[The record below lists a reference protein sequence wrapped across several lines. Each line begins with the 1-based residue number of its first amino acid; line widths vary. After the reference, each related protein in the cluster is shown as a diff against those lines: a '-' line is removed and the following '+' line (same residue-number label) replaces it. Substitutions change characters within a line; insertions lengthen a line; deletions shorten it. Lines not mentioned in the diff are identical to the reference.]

1 MSRQSGPTEAED
13 DPATFVRGPGR
24 RRRSCAGPVYDAY
37 TVTGAIN
44 RPCPR
49 CGAQPRQYCHAP
61 DDPGRESKGPCL
73 QRLSEKRDS

>member
-44 RPCPR
+44 RPCTN
-49 CGAQPRQYCHAP
+49 CGVPPRQYCHAP
-61 DDPGRESKGPCL
+61 NGTVSKIPCL